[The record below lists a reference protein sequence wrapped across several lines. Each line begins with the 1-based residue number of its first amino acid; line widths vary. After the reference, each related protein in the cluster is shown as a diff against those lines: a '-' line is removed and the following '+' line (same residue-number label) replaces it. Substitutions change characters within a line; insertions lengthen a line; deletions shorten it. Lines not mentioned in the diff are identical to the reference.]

1 MSVLASR
8 SNFLAACYVYRFG
21 NISSEILS
29 TPVIVLVSKIL
40 KETDI
45 QKLKQWVKI

>member
-1 MSVLASR
+1 MSVLPSR
-8 SNFLAACYVYRFG
+8 SNFLAACYIYRFG
-21 NISSEILS
+21 NISLEILS

-45 QKLKQWVKI
+45 QKYRN